1 MQRAARAAVA
11 LPGRNGRVPHGRAPR
26 RCHGHAGGLAVVE
39 IRIVSRGVP
48 GLPSS
53 HAGLG
58 VWVGIPAGVGA
69 WRAERPARNAGA
81 SSGATPGGSGASSAP
96 TAGTA
101 AAGSLPSI
109 AAPSA
114 SRCAVGPAG
123 TGGPAD
129 PAAAAPI
136 VAAPAAEPHGGG
148 AVQSLAGAPGR
159 DAGTTEGGG
168 TSARVEPASRTER
181 AAASTFT
188 GAASRRAQSTKVGQ
202 PANEPDRQYAA
213 WWARARGAA
222 GLSAKHRWRWSGPGA
237 R

>member
-1 MQRAARAAVA
+1 VLAKGPRRIQLNILRNLSADQLVDALVEGLGPSARARYHPGVRA
-11 LPGRNGRVPHGRAPR
+11 LF
-26 RCHGHAGGLAVVE
+26 
-39 IRIVSRGVP
+39 
-48 GLPSS
+48 
-53 HAGLG
+53 
-58 VWVGIPAGVGA
+58 
-69 WRAERPARNAGA
+69 
-81 SSGATPGGSGASSAP
+81 
-96 TAGTA
+96 
-101 AAGSLPSI
+101 
-109 AAPSA
+109 
-114 SRCAVGPAG
+114 VGPSG

-148 AVQSLAGAPGR
+148 AVQSLAGAPDR
-159 DAGTTEGGG
+159 DAGPTEGGG
-168 TSARVEPASRTER
+168 GAARVAPASRTER
-181 AAASTFT
+181 AVASTFT